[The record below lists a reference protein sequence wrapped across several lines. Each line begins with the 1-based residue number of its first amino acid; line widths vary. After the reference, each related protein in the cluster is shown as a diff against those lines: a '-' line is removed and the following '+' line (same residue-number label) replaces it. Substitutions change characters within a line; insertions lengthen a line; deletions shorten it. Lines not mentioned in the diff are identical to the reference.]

1 MKWCQLSFN
10 SIDIAIVPVQEDVN
24 LSALKRII
32 LLFKVDS
39 LCGSSGNGEN
49 LLEELN
55 TKKVHFKDSKT
66 IPEVEMVAES
76 TSTPTLSWKDMVLGK
91 GFTESK
97 ESSDVKKSVIN
108 GILAIDFS
116 NRVQKFL
123 VKDMFA
129 SMIPKLLGM
138 NIGVVA
144 LQDKVYR
151 L

>member
-1 MKWCQLSFN
+1 M
-10 SIDIAIVPVQEDVN
+10 
-24 LSALKRII
+24 
-32 LLFKVDS
+32 DS
-39 LCGSSGNGEN
+39 LCGSSSNSEN
-49 LLEELN
+49 LPGDLN
-55 TKKVHFKDSKT
+55 TKKVRFKDSKT
-66 IPEVEMVAES
+66 IPDVEMVAES

-97 ESSDVKKSVIN
+97 ESSTVHSTNRDFSLLKDDVKKSVIN

-116 NRVQKFL
+116 IRIQKLL

-129 SMIPKLLGM
+129 SVILKLLGM

-144 LQDKVYR
+144 LQNKMYM